1 MQKIYLSLHIN
12 CDLSDVSLHDPAGI
26 AHGNAAVRDIL
37 HHDAPGSYGYVASDG
52 NPGKDGHG
60 TAYPDIVPYVHWP
73 RPFPAGVPLDGVSAV
88 AGRIDADVRTDETV
102 VADSHRGFIQHREV
116 EVCEETSAHADIA
129 SVIAVER
136 LVDEAV
142 PITLS
147 KEAPEQL
154 VPFLQ
159 H

>member
-37 HHDAPGSYGYVASDG
+37 HHDAPGSYGHIASDG
-52 NPGKDGHG
+52 HPGKDGHG

-88 AGRIDADVRTDETV
+88 TGRIDADVRAYETV

-136 LVDEAV
+136 LVDEGI

-147 KEAPEQL
+147 K
-154 VPFLQ
+154 
-159 H
+159 

>member
-52 NPGKDGHG
+52 NSGEDGHG
-60 TAYPDIVPYVHWP
+60 TSYPDVVAYGH
-73 RPFPAGVPLDGVSAV
+73 RLRSFPAGVPLDGVSAV
-88 AGRIDADVRTDETV
+88 TGRIDADVRANETV
-102 VADSHRGFIQHREV
+102 VADSHRSFIQHREV

-136 LVDEAV
+136 LVDEGV